1 MVPMMLRKRNFGALI
16 KMNENYEKIEED
28 LKKKSEPK
36 KEKKVSGKSVFK
48 LQEIIQKKAEEEN
61 LDEKE

>member
-1 MVPMMLRKRNFGALI
+1 
-16 KMNENYEKIEED
+16 MNENYEKIEED